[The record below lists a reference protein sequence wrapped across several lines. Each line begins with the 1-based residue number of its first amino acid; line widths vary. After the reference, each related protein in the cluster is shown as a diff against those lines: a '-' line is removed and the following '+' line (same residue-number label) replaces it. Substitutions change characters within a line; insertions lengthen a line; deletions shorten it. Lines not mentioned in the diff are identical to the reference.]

1 MGDLDWRSSRRFIVR
16 LDTPD
21 GQSSDQRNT
30 LGTGFFVAY
39 GKVLTCAHVVYDAMA
54 GGPLDKVLV
63 VPDRSLRSQPV
74 LARVVARTDPPTK
87 SVLWPMPDLALLEL
101 EADLHHEVLRLSPQR
116 RLSVDRRYQAWGYA
130 PRADGETPEGASV
143 SFRFEGHDGDGY
155 LRLAAGQA
163 AAGLSGS
170 PLVDAA
176 RPDEVLGVIAAS
188 RDPHADL
195 GGWAVPVSALEDPG
209 LPRPQW
215 TSAPEPKPL
224 PKPLRDV
231 LWENSQ
237 WDQDPPLPAPDS
249 APVPRAVVLRRSYR
263 LGAAFARLGRMEL
276 LAQRYAAADQ
286 DSAERGRYIAK
297 YYGVCVDACR
307 FLTVVAPPGELTN
320 EERDNATAVRI
331 GHAERIA
338 AQLQREQGERE
349 SAEFGARAAAAL
361 RLGLRAGIAPAMLP
375 HLRPEQRAESARG
388 LMALA
393 TELRLPQMLIDRVEA
408 LTAGADQEA
417 VQTEAFALDDEVS
430 RWFEEQARTGLWMR
444 LSLCTFWRLAW
455 RACLAALARS
465 EHMAPGLAGGLMGR
479 ARGYG
484 TWLGLPA
491 ANLPEITGVRPEDGA
506 HAMHYLL
513 HELPDPM
520 VTVVKER
527 YGEDACGLL
536 WICTRLVGWLIF
548 PDDGLRASIAAGTA
562 KKCVSLGFPDDLHRE
577 VVSSLGSGQDFGA
590 VKDAVW
596 KFNQEVNGFYLEH
609 TPQANLA

>member
-1 MGDLDWRSSRRFIVR
+1 MSELDWRSSRRFIVR
-16 LDTPD
+16 LDTP
-21 GQSSDQRNT
+21 GGHSSDQRNT

-54 GGPLDKVLV
+54 SGPLDKVLV
-63 VPDRSLRSQPV
+63 VPDRSLCSTPV
-74 LARVVARTDPPTK
+74 LARVVARTDPPTQ

-143 SFRFEGHDGDGY
+143 SFRLEGHDGDGY

-170 PLVDAA
+170 PLVDAT

-188 RDPHADL
+188 RDPRADL
-195 GGWAVPVSALEDPG
+195 GGWAVPVSALENPG
-209 LPRPQW
+209 VPKPQGK
-215 TSAPEPKPL
+215 SAPESKPL

-249 APVPRAVVLRRSYR
+249 APVPPAVLLRRSYR
-263 LGAAFARLGRMEL
+263 LGAALARLGRMES
-276 LAQRYAAADQ
+276 LAQQYP
-286 DSAERGRYIAK
+286 DSTERGWYIAK
-297 YYGVCVDACR
+297 YYGICVDACR
-307 FLTVVAPPGELTN
+307 FLTVVAPPGELTD
-320 EERDNATAVRI
+320 EERGNATVVRI
-331 GHAERIA
+331 GHADRIA
-338 AQLQREQGERE
+338 GQLQREQGERE
-349 SAEFGARAAAAL
+349 SADFGASAAAAL
-361 RLGLRAGIAPAMLP
+361 RLGLRVGIAPAMLP
-375 HLRPEQRAESARG
+375 HLPPEQRAESTRS

-393 TELRLPQMLIDRVEA
+393 TGLRLPQTLIDRVEA
-408 LTAGADQEA
+408 VTAGTDQEVMQSA
-417 VQTEAFALDDEVS
+417 VFALDDEVS
-430 RWFEEQARTGLWMR
+430 RWFEEQARTGLWLR
-444 LSLCTFWRLAW
+444 LCLCTFWRLAW

-465 EHMAPGLAGGLMGR
+465 EHMAPGLAGGLIGR

-520 VTVVKER
+520 LTVAKER
-527 YGEDACGLL
+527 YGEDARSLL

-548 PDDGLRASIAAGTA
+548 PDDGLRAPIAADTE
-562 KKCVSLGFPDDLHRE
+562 KRCLSLGFPDDLHRE
-577 VVSSLGSGQDFGA
+577 VVSSLRSGQDFGT
-590 VKDAVW
+590 VKEAVW
-596 KFNQEVNGFYLEH
+596 KFNQEVNGFYF
-609 TPQANLA
+609 PQGAPSRL